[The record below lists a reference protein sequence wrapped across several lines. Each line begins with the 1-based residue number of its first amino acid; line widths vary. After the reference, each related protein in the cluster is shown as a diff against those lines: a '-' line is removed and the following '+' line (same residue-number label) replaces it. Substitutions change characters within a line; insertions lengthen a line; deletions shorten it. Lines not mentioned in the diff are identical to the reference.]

1 MREFS
6 KPTPRRYGLQATLK
20 EMSLYQSLVVWM
32 DEYTRNSV
40 SNAASLA
47 GREIGGKFS
56 VHADYNLRRYIVT
69 RTA

>member
-1 MREFS
+1 MIEFS
-6 KPTPRRYGLQATLK
+6 KPTLAPVGLQATLRTLG
-20 EMSLYQSLVVWM
+20 ERQSISVRM
-32 DEYTRNSV
+32 DEYKRNTV

-56 VHADYNLRRYIVT
+56 VHCDWDNSRYIIT

>member
-1 MREFS
+1 MIEFS
-6 KPTPRRYGLQATLK
+6 KPSTQRTGLQATIAKLPLGQL
-20 EMSLYQSLVVWM
+20 MVVWM
-32 DEYTRNSV
+32 DDYKRNTV

-56 VHADYNLRRYIVT
+56 VHCDWDRRRYIIT